1 MLNSDDLDMSRRP
14 LLQRILACAIAL
26 SLSLPS
32 VAFSQP
38 EEDAASKARL
48 LYEQGRA
55 ALYAGRAESARMVL
69 QRAYDLWPQPLI
81 GFALG
86 MAELDTGLFVEAAT
100 HMLLYMRQ
108 QPKPTREERKAF
120 ADAEKT
126 VAHLMF
132 DVNVDGARIYVDGED
147 LGNTPFVFQP
157 VYVLA
162 GRHVIRA
169 TCDGFEEM
177 TQTYDVVSGRRTD
190 VKIVLQPKQ
199 RSVPAAGS
207 AAATPAVASVAP
219 PPSGSVPPA
228 RPPSGST
235 KPIEGRT
242 IALVAGGVLTAVAGA
257 VAIVEAARAASAGS
271 DADNLHQSQP
281 YTCTT
286 VQSSACSQL
295 LDAESRRAT
304 AIDIGRGA
312 LLGAAI
318 LGGATAATW
327 FFWPRSGVQIGPQV
341 HPSGMGIAV
350 SGSL

>member
-1 MLNSDDLDMSRRP
+1 VLNSDYLHMFRRP
-14 LLQRILACAIAL
+14 LIRRVLACAIAL

-32 VAFSQP
+32 IALTQS
-38 EEDAASKARL
+38 EDDAASKARL

-55 ALYAGRAESARMVL
+55 ALYAGRPESARMVL
-69 QRAYDLWPQPLI
+69 QRAYELWPQPLI

-132 DVNVDGARIYVDGED
+132 DVNVDGARIYIDGED

-162 GRHVIRA
+162 GRHTIRA
-169 TCDGFEEM
+169 TCEGFDDV
-177 TQTYDVVSGRRTD
+177 TQTYDVISGRRTD
-190 VKIVLQPKQ
+190 VRIVLQPKQ
-199 RSVPAAGS
+199 RTASAAGASMPSS
-207 AAATPAVASVAP
+207 APSASVVPSASAQP
-219 PPSGSVPPA
+219 PRKPSGSSKA
-228 RPPSGST
+228 
-235 KPIEGRT
+235 IDERT
-242 IALVAGGVLTAVAGA
+242 IVLATGGVLTVAAG
-257 VAIVEAARAASAGS
+257 VLAIIEATRAASAAS
-271 DADNLHQSQP
+271 DVDNLRQGQP
-281 YTCTT
+281 YTCST

-295 LDAESRRAT
+295 AEAESRRGT
-304 AIDIGRGA
+304 AMDIGRGA
-312 LLGAAI
+312 LIGTAI
-318 LGGATAATW
+318 LGGATAAAW
-327 FFWPRSGVQIGPQV
+327 FFWPRSSVQITPQV
-341 HPSGMGIAV
+341 HASAISIAV